1 MGIKRQAPLDGAAL
15 GAGVQARG
23 RRDVL
28 GRDAGDLRCP
38 LGREL
43 GNVILQIIV
52 VRAPQVNEFLVL
64 QVLLRDDV
72 QPRQGKGQVGAG
84 ADVHPVLG
92 ARAPPGQLR
101 VDGDDLGAHL
111 VAHVQPVAQVAVGV
125 GLQRFAAPNNHD
137 VRVLPLGVVV
147 AVGVALGGVHDG
159 KVTDGCCRTASAG
172 QVAGVARR
180 TDCSDI
186 GGAQAGAAQE
196 GDPRRDVAAGA
207 VVHEDGLA
215 AEARLVDVRVDPV
228 SDGIK
233 RFLPGNALP
242 LVLAALAGAL
252 QRVLGALLVVHA
264 LHQVQA
270 AHAQAAVR
278 ARIQGVALDLL
289 KLAVLG
295 VHQNAARVVAARGG
309 VRVGAGDGVAV
320 LFPLPLPLVVSL
332 AVDTIKELLVVK
344 QHASSP
350 LFSIPLLVA
359 VLNRNQTPRVRV
371 VIPQYRTNQDST

>member
-1 MGIKRQAPLDGAAL
+1 MDGATL

-28 GRDAGDLRCP
+28 GRDAGDLRGP
-38 LGREL
+38 LGRVL
-43 GNVILQIIV
+43 RYMGLQFLIVSAPVID
-52 VRAPQVNEFLVL
+52 EFLVL

-72 QPRQGKGQVGAG
+72 QPCQGKGQVGAG
-84 ADVHPVLG
+84 AYVHPVLG
-92 ARAPPGQLR
+92 ARSPPGQLR
-101 VDGDDLGAHL
+101 VHGDDLGAHL

-125 GLQRFAAPNNHD
+125 GLQRFATPNDND
-137 VRVLPLGVVV
+137 VRILPLGIVV

-159 KVTDGCCRTASAG
+159 EVANRCSRAAGAG
-172 QVAGVARR
+172 QVAGITRR
-180 TDCSDI
+180 ANGADI

-215 AEARLVDVRVDPV
+215 AEARLVDVRVDPIR
-228 SDGIK
+228 DGVK

-278 ARIQGVALDLL
+278 ARIQRVALDLL
-289 KLAVLG
+289 QPAVLG

-332 AVDTIKELLVVK
+332 AVNTIKELLVVK

-359 VLNRNQTPRVRV
+359 VLNCNQTPHVRV
-371 VIPQYRTNQDST
+371 VIPQYRRNRGST